1 MTCSVS
7 LGLIGLLTVVL
18 VVSGELVGRALFG
31 GLGSVAGLV
40 LGVVVSGRVLRT
52 YFAGR
57 EAVARQ
63 EE

>member
-18 VVSGELVGRALFG
+18 VVSGEPVGRALFG

-52 YFAGR
+52 YFARR